1 MTWKSEDVALAVIL
15 KTLGEVKY
23 VPEPLYLYRL
33 AKSHTRYVPSLASR
47 KCDLNHFCSGLQLFR
62 QRSTAWNSLPAEAV
76 AQAERHFRQAE
87 LLNKPEWSIIQALK
101 SDLGFLGLLIAL
113 ASRCDEQLYYRLVIS
128 YRRLRDLALG
138 IRASKRG

>member
-1 MTWKSEDVALAVIL
+1 
-15 KTLGEVKY
+15 
-23 VPEPLYLYRL
+23 LYRL

-47 KCDLNHFCSGLQLFR
+47 KCDLNHFCWGLQLFR

-87 LLNKPEWSIIQALK
+87 LLNKPEWSILQALK

-113 ASRCDEQLYYRLVIS
+113 ASRCDEELYYRLVIS

-138 IRASKRG
+138 MRASKRG